1 MAGKKAL
8 GSWDVNDKRTKA
20 GKEKQIQTNGVKMFD
35 STVSIAS
42 GLFKTGKK
50 KNTKTK
56 SNSYSSSTSNF
67 EYEVLSEEEIQKR
80 KRQKISSLYDNSR
93 SNQCNI
99 GYLLLAIYYFA
110 FLMNHSNYF

>member
-20 GKEKQIQTNGVKMFD
+20 GKEKQLQTNGVKMFD

-56 SNSYSSSTSNF
+56 SNNSSYSSSNNF

-80 KRQKISSLYDNSR
+80 KEKDKKSLPYMIILGVVSIVLVIFFWLFIISL
-93 SNQCNI
+93 
-99 GYLLLAIYYFA
+99 F
-110 FLMNHSNYF
+110 

>member
-80 KRQKISSLYDNSR
+80 KEKDKKSLPYMIILGVISVILVIFFWLFIISL
-93 SNQCNI
+93 
-99 GYLLLAIYYFA
+99 F
-110 FLMNHSNYF
+110 

>member
-20 GKEKQIQTNGVKMFD
+20 GKQKHIQTNGVKMFD

-80 KRQKISSLYDNSR
+80 KEKDKKSLPYMIILGVISVILFIFFWLFIISL
-93 SNQCNI
+93 
-99 GYLLLAIYYFA
+99 F
-110 FLMNHSNYF
+110 

>member
-20 GKEKQIQTNGVKMFD
+20 GKQKQIQTNGVKMFD

-80 KRQKISSLYDNSR
+80 KEKDKKSLPYMIILGVISVILVIFFWLFIISL
-93 SNQCNI
+93 
-99 GYLLLAIYYFA
+99 F
-110 FLMNHSNYF
+110 

>member
-20 GKEKQIQTNGVKMFD
+20 GKEKQLQTNGVKMFD

-42 GLFKTGKK
+42 GLFKTGKN

-56 SNSYSSSTSNF
+56 SKSSYAASTNDF

-80 KRQKISSLYDNSR
+80 KEKDKKSLPYMIILGVVSIVLVIFFWLFIISL
-93 SNQCNI
+93 
-99 GYLLLAIYYFA
+99 F
-110 FLMNHSNYF
+110 